1 MKQSTFVQ
9 MKFEVL
15 PTINKMLGLYEK
27 PRTMERFNE
36 YIRTL
41 QGDTK
46 GDLIMPIG
54 GFNPMAKEHVVEK
67 LLELKYP
74 DAEKI
79 IHDALSEL
87 NVELKN
93 EKDSS
98 TFKVAL
104 NLSDDLQGGWTNRF
118 TNDYDSKFKINALV
132 NRKFCTP
139 VFWTSENFSEDLIR
153 ERTLEYAYR
162 TIYWLTNPKPK
173 TLEEHVAQEK
183 FAMKKSN
190 GNINSDISIAETFYK
205 THLHSDDY
213 HIIFNFFYGDAAS
226 KSLEFPTFGM
236 PGNMLGFEYAKHRR

>member
-1 MKQSTFVQ
+1 

-15 PTINKMLGLYEK
+15 PTIDKMLELYQK
-27 PRTMERFNE
+27 PRTMERFHE

-46 GDLIMPIG
+46 GDLVVPIG

-67 LLELKYP
+67 LLELKNF

-79 IHDALSEL
+79 MRDALEEL
-87 NVELKN
+87 NAELIRRGG
-93 EKDSS
+93 EKDNS

-104 NLSDDLQGGWTNRF
+104 NLSDDLKGGWTNRY
-118 TNDYDSKFKINALV
+118 TSDYDSKFKINALV

-139 VFWTSENFSEDLIR
+139 IFWTGESFSEQIIR

-162 TIYWLTNPKPK
+162 TIYWLKHPKPK

-183 FAMKKSN
+183 FAMQKSQWN
-190 GNINSDISIAETFYK
+190 ENLDALAAETFYQK
-205 THLHSDDY
+205 HRSSEDY

-236 PGNMLGFEYAKHRR
+236 QGIMPGFAYIQHQH